1 MIVEATGEDYSSL
14 LLGRAPGNYSLADTP
29 IAPPE
34 VIRMLGDLA
43 AKISAGFSP
52 ASWLIVEDG
61 EVVGLCSITR
71 PPENG
76 TIDIGYGIAPSRQKR
91 GIAARA
97 IREVV
102 IWARE
107 SSQVSALTAETGIA
121 NIASQQVLS
130 RNGFLRVGE
139 RVDDEDG
146 PLICWRC
153 PTN

>member
-1 MIVEATGEDYSSL
+1 MIVEATGEHYSSL
-14 LLGRAPGNYSLADTP
+14 LLGRAPRNYRLADTP

-34 VIRMLGDLA
+34 VIQMLGDLA
-43 AKISAGFSP
+43 ARISASFSP

-76 TIDIGYGIAPSRQKR
+76 VIDIGYGIAPSRQ
-91 GIAARA
+91 GSGFAARA

-107 SSQVSALTAETGIA
+107 NSRVTAVTAETAVA

-130 RNGFLRVGE
+130 RNGFLSVGE

-153 PTN
+153 RTD

>member
-153 PTN
+153 PTD